1 MSSCKYWNGVL
12 SMNALQRYFNY
23 RQALI
28 EQYTKGDLTKK
39 EYLNLNLDAVLAL
52 KDEPFKRVDS
62 LEKGLFNYQ
71 FFNAMAKDASMEA
84 KKYASKDFC
93 GIYTEQVNYYYNRK
107 DSATMKILELLDFI
121 GVESYFIKVKSRE
134 LKNRLFE
141 IVLKENGMILHSTS
155 EAVLNR
161 LKRENCFSEGVRKSL
176 IDNYINNKY

>member
-1 MSSCKYWNGVL
+1 
-12 SMNALQRYFNY
+12 MNALQRYLNY